1 MDTFINNISHR
12 KTKVSVLATYAL
24 VRSSLQVLLESD
36 KELAVLDVAG
46 TAPELIKKISHTKPD
61 VVLICLM
68 ENEGKNIDLMADL
81 IKVAPNIK
89 TVILSSPNNSLDQP
103 SALKLGVT
111 GIVGTN
117 QSPKTLTRA
126 IRQVSEGEVWLNH
139 KVLAQLLDNSFN
151 LTSNSSKYKNKGL
164 LRGDDLTKREL
175 EVITMIGLGL
185 NNKEISKKLY
195 IGEATV
201 RHHLSSIY
209 SKLNIKD
216 RLNLAIYAYQQGIA
230 SSQVSIM

>member
-1 MDTFINNISHR
+1 
-12 KTKVSVLATYAL
+12 
-24 VRSSLQVLLESD
+24 
-36 KELAVLDVAG
+36 
-46 TAPELIKKISHTKPD
+46 
-61 VVLICLM
+61 M
-68 ENEGKNIDLMADL
+68 ENEGKNIGLMIDLL
-81 IKVAPNIK
+81 EVAPNIK

-117 QSPKTLTRA
+117 QNTRTLIRA
-126 IRQVSEGEVWLNH
+126 IRQVSEGEIWLNH
-139 KVLAQLLDNSFN
+139 KVIAQLLDNSFN
-151 LTSNSSKYKNKGL
+151 STSNGKYKNKGL

>member
-12 KTKVSVLATYAL
+12 KTRVSVLATYAL
-24 VRSSLQVLLESD
+24 VRSSLQLLLESD
-36 KELAVLDVAG
+36 KELTIIDVAG
-46 TAPELIKKISHTKPD
+46 TTSELIEKVFHNKPD

-68 ENEGKNIDLMADL
+68 ENEGKNINL
-81 IKVAPNIK
+81 IAGLFKVAPK
-89 TVILSSPNNSLDQP
+89 TKVIILSSPNSLLDQP

-111 GIVGTN
+111 GIIGTN
-117 QSPKTLTRA
+117 QSTRILIRA
-126 IRQVSEGEVWLNH
+126 IKQVSEGEVWLNH
-139 KVLAQLLDNSFN
+139 KVIAQLLDKSFDS
-151 LTSNSSKYKNKGL
+151 TSNSKYKNKGL

-209 SKLNIKD
+209 SKLHIED
-216 RLNLAIYAYQQGIA
+216 RLNLAIYAHQQGII
-230 SSQVSIM
+230 SSQVSVM

>member
-1 MDTFINNISHR
+1 MDTFINNITHR

-24 VRSSLQVLLESD
+24 VRSSLQLLLESD
-36 KELAVLDVAG
+36 RELTVLDVAG
-46 TAPELIKKISHTKPD
+46 TALELINKVSHNKPD

-68 ENEGKNIDLMADL
+68 QNEGKNIDLIADL
-81 IKVAPNIK
+81 LKVAPQTK
-89 TVILSSPNNSLDQP
+89 AVILSSPNSLLNQP
-103 SALKLGVT
+103 SALKIGVA

-117 QSPKTLTRA
+117 QSTRVLIRA

-139 KVLAQLLDNSFN
+139 KVIAQLLDNSFN
-151 LTSNSSKYKNKGL
+151 STSKSKYKNKGL
-164 LRGDDLTKREL
+164 LKGDDLTKREL
-175 EVITMIGLGL
+175 EVITLIGLGL
-185 NNKEISKKLY
+185 NNKDISRKLY

-216 RLNLAIYAYQQGIA
+216 RLNLAIYAYQQGIV
-230 SSQVSIM
+230 SSQVSVI

>member
-12 KTKVSVLATYAL
+12 KTTVSVFATYAL
-24 VRSSLQVLLESD
+24 VRSSLQLLLESD
-36 KELAVLDVAG
+36 RELRVLDVAG
-46 TAPELIKKISHTKPD
+46 TASELIEKVSHNKPN

-68 ENEGKNIDLMADL
+68 QNEGKIIDLIADL
-81 IKVAPNIK
+81 LKVAPK
-89 TVILSSPNNSLDQP
+89 TKAVILSSPNSLLNQP

-117 QSPKTLTRA
+117 QSTRILIRA

-139 KVLAQLLDNSFN
+139 KVIVQLLDNNFN
-151 LTSNSSKYKNKGL
+151 STSNGTYKNKGL

-185 NNKEISKKLY
+185 NNKEISRKLY

-216 RLNLAIYAYQQGIA
+216 RLNLAIYAYQQGIV
-230 SSQVSIM
+230 SSQVSIR

>member
-24 VRSSLQVLLESD
+24 VRSSLQLLLESD
-36 KELAVLDVAG
+36 RELRVLDVAG
-46 TAPELIKKISHTKPD
+46 TVSELIKKVSHNKPD

-68 ENEGKNIDLMADL
+68 ENEGKNIDLIADL
-81 IKVAPNIK
+81 LKVAPK
-89 TVILSSPNNSLDQP
+89 TKAVILSSPNSLLNQP

-117 QSPKTLTRA
+117 QSTRILIRA
-126 IRQVSEGEVWLNH
+126 IRRVSEGQVWLNH
-139 KVLAQLLDNSFN
+139 KVIVQLLDNSFN
-151 LTSNSSKYKNKGL
+151 STGNGKYKNKGL

-175 EVITMIGLGL
+175 EVVRMIGLGL
-185 NNKEISKKLY
+185 NNKDISKKLY
-195 IGEATV
+195 IGETTV

-209 SKLNIKD
+209 SKLNIED
-216 RLNLAIYAYQQGIA
+216 RLNLAIYAYQQGIV
-230 SSQVSIM
+230 SSQVTVV

>member
-24 VRSSLQVLLESD
+24 VRSSLQLLLESD
-36 KELAVLDVAG
+36 KELTVLDVAG
-46 TAPELIKKISHTKPD
+46 TTAELIEKVSHNKPD
-61 VVLICLM
+61 VVLLCLM
-68 ENEGKNIDLMADL
+68 ENEGKNINLMADL
-81 IKVAPNIK
+81 LKVAPK
-89 TVILSSPNNSLDQP
+89 TKAIILSSPNSLLDQP

-117 QSPKTLTRA
+117 QNTRTLIRA
-126 IRQVSEGEVWLNH
+126 IRQVSEGEIWLNH
-139 KVLAQLLDNSFN
+139 KVIAQLLDNSFN
-151 LTSNSSKYKNKGL
+151 STSNGKYKNKGL

-175 EVITMIGLGL
+175 EVITMIGLGF
-185 NNKEISKKLY
+185 NNKEIAKKLY

-209 SKLNIKD
+209 SKLNIED
-216 RLNLAIYAYQQGIA
+216 RLNLAIYAHQQGII
-230 SSQVSIM
+230 SSRVSIM

>member
-12 KTKVSVLATYAL
+12 KTRVSVLATYAL
-24 VRSSLQVLLESD
+24 VRSALQLLLESD
-36 KELAVLDVAG
+36 KELTIIDVAG
-46 TAPELIKKISHTKPD
+46 TTSELIEKVFHNKPD

-68 ENEGKNIDLMADL
+68 ENEGKNINL
-81 IKVAPNIK
+81 IAGLFKVAPK
-89 TVILSSPNNSLDQP
+89 TKVIILSSPNSLLDQP

-111 GIVGTN
+111 GIIGTN
-117 QSPKTLTRA
+117 QSTRILIRA
-126 IRQVSEGEVWLNH
+126 IKQVSEGEVWLNH
-139 KVLAQLLDNSFN
+139 KVIAQLLDKSFDS
-151 LTSNSSKYKNKGL
+151 TSNSKYKNKGL

-209 SKLNIKD
+209 SKLHIED
-216 RLNLAIYAYQQGIA
+216 RLNLAIYAHQQGII
-230 SSQVSIM
+230 SSQVSVM

>member
-24 VRSSLQVLLESD
+24 VRSSLQLLLESD
-36 KELAVLDVAG
+36 RELRVLDVAG
-46 TAPELIKKISHTKPD
+46 TVSELIKKVSHNKPD

-68 ENEGKNIDLMADL
+68 ENEGKNIDLIADL
-81 IKVAPNIK
+81 LKVAPK
-89 TVILSSPNNSLDQP
+89 TKAIILSSPNSLLNQP

-117 QSPKTLTRA
+117 QSTRILIRA
-126 IRQVSEGEVWLNH
+126 IRRVSEGQVWLNH
-139 KVLAQLLDNSFN
+139 KVIVQLLDNSFN
-151 LTSNSSKYKNKGL
+151 STGNGKYKNKGL

-175 EVITMIGLGL
+175 EVVRMIGLGL
-185 NNKEISKKLY
+185 NNKDISKKLY
-195 IGEATV
+195 IGETTV

-209 SKLNIKD
+209 SKLNIED
-216 RLNLAIYAYQQGIA
+216 RLNLAIYAYQQGIV
-230 SSQVSIM
+230 SSQVTVV

>member
-12 KTKVSVLATYAL
+12 KTRVSVLATYAL
-24 VRSSLQVLLESD
+24 VRSSLQLLLESD
-36 KELAVLDVAG
+36 KELTIIDVAG
-46 TAPELIKKISHTKPD
+46 TTSELIEKVSHNKPD

-68 ENEGKNIDLMADL
+68 ENEGKNINLIADL
-81 IKVAPNIK
+81 FKVAPK
-89 TVILSSPNNSLDQP
+89 TKVIILSSPNSLLDQP

-111 GIVGTN
+111 GIIGTN
-117 QSPKTLTRA
+117 QSTRILIRA
-126 IRQVSEGEVWLNH
+126 IKQVSEGEVWLNH
-139 KVLAQLLDNSFN
+139 KVIAQLLDKSFD
-151 LTSNSSKYKNKGL
+151 LTSNSKYKNKGL

-209 SKLNIKD
+209 SKLHIED
-216 RLNLAIYAYQQGIA
+216 RLNLAIYAHQQGII
-230 SSQVSIM
+230 SSQVSVM

>member
-24 VRSSLQVLLESD
+24 VRSSLQLLLESD
-36 KELAVLDVAG
+36 RELRVLDVAG
-46 TAPELIKKISHTKPD
+46 TVSELIKKVSHNTPD

-68 ENEGKNIDLMADL
+68 ENEGKNIDLIADL
-81 IKVAPNIK
+81 LKVAPK
-89 TVILSSPNNSLDQP
+89 TKAIILSSPNSLLNQP

-117 QSPKTLTRA
+117 QSTRILIRA
-126 IRQVSEGEVWLNH
+126 IRRVSEGQVWLNH
-139 KVLAQLLDNSFN
+139 KVIVQLLDNSFN
-151 LTSNSSKYKNKGL
+151 STGNGKYKNKGL

-175 EVITMIGLGL
+175 EVVRMIGLGL
-185 NNKEISKKLY
+185 NNKDISKKLY
-195 IGEATV
+195 IGETTV

-209 SKLNIKD
+209 SKLNIED
-216 RLNLAIYAYQQGIA
+216 RLNLAIYAYQQGIV
-230 SSQVSIM
+230 SSQVTVV

>member
-24 VRSSLQVLLESD
+24 VRSSLQLLLECD
-36 KELAVLDVAG
+36 KELTVLDVAG
-46 TAPELIKKISHTKPD
+46 TAPELIKKVFHNKPN
-61 VVLICLM
+61 VILICLM
-68 ENEGKNIDLMADL
+68 ENEGKNIGLMIDLL
-81 IKVAPNIK
+81 EVAPNIK
-89 TVILSSPNNSLDQP
+89 TVILSSPNSLLDQP
-103 SALKLGVT
+103 LALKLGVT

-117 QSPKTLTRA
+117 QSPRILTRA

-139 KVLAQLLDNSFN
+139 KVIAQLLDNNFN
-151 LTSNSSKYKNKGL
+151 LTTNGKYKSKGH

>member
-24 VRSSLQVLLESD
+24 VRSSLQLLLESD
-36 KELAVLDVAG
+36 KELTVLDVAG
-46 TAPELIKKISHTKPD
+46 TTSELIEKVSHNKPD

-68 ENEGKNIDLMADL
+68 ENEGKNINLMADL
-81 IKVAPNIK
+81 LKVAPK
-89 TVILSSPNNSLDQP
+89 TKAIILSSPNSSLDQP

-117 QSPKTLTRA
+117 QNTRTLIRA

-139 KVLAQLLDNSFN
+139 KVIAQLLDHSFN
-151 LTSNSSKYKNKGL
+151 STSNGKYKNKGL

-209 SKLNIKD
+209 SKLNIED
-216 RLNLAIYAYQQGIA
+216 RLNLAIYAHQQGII
-230 SSQVSIM
+230 SSRVSII

>member
-12 KTKVSVLATYAL
+12 KTRVSVLATYAL
-24 VRSSLQVLLESD
+24 VRSSLQLLLESD
-36 KELAVLDVAG
+36 KELTIIDVAG
-46 TAPELIKKISHTKPD
+46 TTSELIEKASHNKPD

-68 ENEGKNIDLMADL
+68 ENEGKNINLIADL
-81 IKVAPNIK
+81 FKVAPK
-89 TVILSSPNNSLDQP
+89 TKVIILSSPNSLLDQP

-111 GIVGTN
+111 GIIGTN
-117 QSPKTLTRA
+117 QSTRILIRA
-126 IRQVSEGEVWLNH
+126 IKQVSEGEVWLNH
-139 KVLAQLLDNSFN
+139 KVIAQLLDKSFD
-151 LTSNSSKYKNKGL
+151 LTSNSKYKNKGL

-209 SKLNIKD
+209 SKLHIED
-216 RLNLAIYAYQQGIA
+216 RLNLAIYAHQQGII
-230 SSQVSIM
+230 SSQVSVM

>member
-12 KTKVSVLATYAL
+12 KTRVSVLATYAL
-24 VRSSLQVLLESD
+24 VRSSLQLLLESD
-36 KELAVLDVAG
+36 KELTIIDVAG
-46 TAPELIKKISHTKPD
+46 TTSELIEKVFHNKPD

-68 ENEGKNIDLMADL
+68 ENEGKNINLIADL
-81 IKVAPNIK
+81 FKVAPK
-89 TVILSSPNNSLDQP
+89 TKVIILSSPNSLLDQP

-111 GIVGTN
+111 GIIGTN
-117 QSPKTLTRA
+117 QSTRILIRA
-126 IRQVSEGEVWLNH
+126 IKQVSEGEVWLNH
-139 KVLAQLLDNSFN
+139 KVIAQLLDKSFDS
-151 LTSNSSKYKNKGL
+151 TSNSKYKNKGL

-209 SKLNIKD
+209 SKLHIED
-216 RLNLAIYAYQQGIA
+216 RLNLAIYAHQQGII
-230 SSQVSIM
+230 SSQVSVM

>member
-1 MDTFINNISHR
+1 LR
-12 KTKVSVLATYAL
+12 
-24 VRSSLQVLLESD
+24 
-36 KELAVLDVAG
+36 VLDVAG
-46 TAPELIKKISHTKPD
+46 TASELIEKVSRNKPD

-81 IKVAPNIK
+81 LKVAPQTK
-89 TVILSSPNNSLDQP
+89 AVILSSPNSLLNQP

-117 QSPKTLTRA
+117 QSTRILIRA

-139 KVLAQLLDNSFN
+139 KVIVQLLDNNFN
-151 LTSNSSKYKNKGL
+151 STSNGTYKNKGL

-185 NNKEISKKLY
+185 NNKEISRKLY

-216 RLNLAIYAYQQGIA
+216 RLNLAIYAYQQGIV
-230 SSQVSIM
+230 SSQVSIR

>member
-12 KTKVSVLATYAL
+12 KTKVIVLATYAL
-24 VRSSLQVLLESD
+24 VRSSLQLLLESD
-36 KELAVLDVAG
+36 RELKVLDVAG
-46 TAPELIKKISHTKPD
+46 TASELIEKVSRNKPD

-81 IKVAPNIK
+81 LKVAPQTK
-89 TVILSSPNNSLDQP
+89 AVILSSPNSLLNQP

-117 QSPKTLTRA
+117 QSARILIRA

-139 KVLAQLLDNSFN
+139 KVIVQLLDNSFN
-151 LTSNSSKYKNKGL
+151 STSNGKYKNKGL

-175 EVITMIGLGL
+175 EVIKMIGLGL
-185 NNKEISKKLY
+185 NNKEISRKLY

-209 SKLNIKD
+209 SKLNIED
-216 RLNLAIYAYQQGIA
+216 RLNLAIFAHQQGFV
-230 SSQVSIM
+230 SSQVSIV